1 MAETTRRA
9 SSESSNASSSTNA
22 SNASNESSTS
32 DDDDASMTMRT
43 VLDAVVRARLAL
55 RATRERARTRGGWT
69 TTSRDV
75 RRTVRET
82 REEAMRACAR
92 AIREGTMDESDAA
105 RASAREERDILRA
118 CARGAR
124 DARSIGASKLMR
136 MIESGEPMRSL
147 DAMREERWGETE
159 DARTRARSAETSAR
173 ETEAR
178 TPRVVEDVERACES
192 ERSVREAFE
201 RAREEAREAFEG
213 EREARARAA
222 SATRARTRD
231 VEETID
237 RIMETHVGLVSRER
251 RGR

>member
-9 SSESSNASSSTNA
+9 SSESSNASSNA
-22 SNASNESSTS
+22 STS

-55 RATRERARTRGGWT
+55 CATRERASARGGWT

-75 RRTVRET
+75 RREMRET

-92 AIREGTMDESDAA
+92 AIREGTMDESNAA

-136 MIESGEPMRSL
+136 MVESGEPMRSL
-147 DAMREERWGETE
+147 DAMREERRGET
-159 DARTRARSAETSAR
+159 D
-173 ETEAR
+173 
-178 TPRVVEDVERACES
+178 
-192 ERSVREAFE
+192 
-201 RAREEAREAFEG
+201 
-213 EREARARAA
+213 
-222 SATRARTRD
+222 
-231 VEETID
+231 
-237 RIMETHVGLVSRER
+237 H
-251 RGR
+251 

>member
-9 SSESSNASSSTNA
+9 SSESSNASSNASTN
-22 SNASNESSTS
+22 
-32 DDDDASMTMRT
+32 DDDDASMRT

-55 RATRERARTRGGWT
+55 CATRERASARGGWT

-75 RRTVRET
+75 RREMRET

-92 AIREGTMDESDAA
+92 AIREGTMDESNAA

-136 MIESGEPMRSL
+136 MVESGEPMRSL
-147 DAMREERWGETE
+147 DAMREERRGETE
-159 DARTRARSAETSAR
+159 DARTCARSVETSAR

-213 EREARARAA
+213 EREAHARAA